1 MPTHPAQMTKSREEI
16 AVTKTSLS
24 GTVLL
29 VLCAVVAFAQT
40 GGGRGGG
47 PLTRHQAPTDR
58 ALDFPLRMLQAEF
71 ADMKAQKR
79 VTTRLLEG
87 GAYSLNARYQFG
99 AEAPRIHKS
108 IIEFY
113 VVQGGAATLV
123 TGGSIVDNAIR
134 GGVERA
140 VKAGDVIFIPPGV
153 PHGFSDAQALSYLN
167 IHFGGTD

>member
-1 MPTHPAQMTKSREEI
+1 
-16 AVTKTSLS
+16 VTKISLS
-24 GTVLL
+24 ATVLL

-47 PLTRHQAPTDR
+47 PLIRHQAPTDR
-58 ALDFPLRMLQAEF
+58 ALDFPLGTLQAEF

-87 GAYSLNARYQFG
+87 GTYSLNARYQVG
-99 AEAPRIHKS
+99 VETPRIHKS
-108 IIEFY
+108 IIELYF
-113 VVQGGAATLV
+113 VEDGTATLV
-123 TGGSIVDNAIR
+123 TGGSIVDNVIR

-153 PHGFSDAQALSYLN
+153 PHGFSEAKTLAYLN

>member
-1 MPTHPAQMTKSREEI
+1 
-16 AVTKTSLS
+16 VTRITLS

-47 PLTRHQAPTDR
+47 PLVRHQAPTNK
-58 ALDFPLRMLQAEF
+58 ALDFPLGTLQAEF

-79 VTTRLLEG
+79 ATTRLLEG
-87 GAYSLNARYQFG
+87 GAYSLNARHQVG
-99 AEAPRIHKS
+99 AEDPRIHKS
-108 IIEFY
+108 IIELY
-113 VVQGGAATLV
+113 IIEEGAGTLV
-123 TGGSIVDNAIR
+123 TGGSVVDKAIR

-153 PHGFSDAQALSYLN
+153 PHAFTQAKALSYLN
-167 IHFGGTD
+167 VHFGGTD

>member
-1 MPTHPAQMTKSREEI
+1 MTKI
-16 AVTKTSLS
+16 GLS

-29 VLCAVVAFAQT
+29 VLCSVVAFAQT

-47 PLTRHQAPTDR
+47 GPVVRHQAPVDR
-58 ALDFPLRMLQAEF
+58 ALDFQLATLQAEF

-79 VTTRLLEG
+79 ITTRLLEG
-87 GAYSLNARYQFG
+87 GTYSLNARYQVG
-99 AEAPRIHKS
+99 AETPRIHKS
-108 IIEFY
+108 IIELYF
-113 VVQGGAATLV
+113 VEDGTATLV
-123 TGGSIVDNAIR
+123 TGGSIVDNVIR

-153 PHGFSDAQALSYLN
+153 PHGFSEAKALAYLN

>member
-1 MPTHPAQMTKSREEI
+1 VI
-16 AVTKTSLS
+16 KTSLS

-29 VLCAVVAFAQT
+29 VVCAGVAFAQT
-40 GGGRGGG
+40 DGGRGGG
-47 PLTRHQAPTDR
+47 PLVRHRAPTDR
-58 ALDFPLRMLQAEF
+58 ALDFPLTTLQAEF
-71 ADMKAQKR
+71 ADMKAQQR

-87 GAYSLNARYQFG
+87 GAYSLNARYQVG

-108 IIEFY
+108 IVEFY

-123 TGGSIVDNAIR
+123 TGGSIVGNVIR

>member
-1 MPTHPAQMTKSREEI
+1 
-16 AVTKTSLS
+16 VTKISLS
-24 GTVLL
+24 ATVLL

-40 GGGRGGG
+40 GGGRGSG
-47 PLTRHQAPTDR
+47 PLVRHQAPTDR
-58 ALDFPLRMLQAEF
+58 ALDFPLGKLQAEF

-87 GAYSLNARYQFG
+87 GAYSLNARHQVG

-113 VVQGGAATLV
+113 IVQDGAGTLV
-123 TGGSIVDNAIR
+123 TGGSIVDKAIR

-153 PHGFSDAQALSYLN
+153 PHAFGDAKALSYLN

>member
-1 MPTHPAQMTKSREEI
+1 
-16 AVTKTSLS
+16 VTKISLS
-24 GTVLL
+24 ATVLL

-47 PLTRHQAPTDR
+47 PLVRHQAPTDR
-58 ALDFPLRMLQAEF
+58 ALDFPLGTLQAEF

-87 GAYSLNARYQFG
+87 GAYSLNARHQVG

-108 IIEFY
+108 IIELY
-113 VVQGGAATLV
+113 IVQDGAGTLV
-123 TGGSIVDNAIR
+123 TGGSIVDKAIR

-153 PHGFSDAQALSYLN
+153 PHAFGDAKALSYLN

>member
-1 MPTHPAQMTKSREEI
+1 MTKI
-16 AVTKTSLS
+16 GLS

-29 VLCAVVAFAQT
+29 VLCSVVAFAQT

-47 PLTRHQAPTDR
+47 PLIRHQAPMDR
-58 ALDFPLRMLQAEF
+58 ALDFQLAALQAEF

-79 VTTRLLEG
+79 ITTRLLEG
-87 GAYSLNARYQFG
+87 GTYSLNARYQVG
-99 AEAPRIHKS
+99 AEAPRIHRT

-113 VVQGGAATLV
+113 FIQDGTGTLV
-123 TGGSIVDNAIR
+123 TGGSIVDKAIR

-153 PHGFSDAQALSYLN
+153 PHGFSDARTLSYLN
-167 IHFGGTD
+167 IHFGGTE

>member
-1 MPTHPAQMTKSREEI
+1 
-16 AVTKTSLS
+16 VTKIGLS

-29 VLCAVVAFAQT
+29 VLCSVVAFAQT

-47 PLTRHQAPTDR
+47 PVIRHQAPTDK
-58 ALDFPLRMLQAEF
+58 ALDFQLATLQAEF

-79 VTTRLLEG
+79 ITTRLLEG
-87 GAYSLNARYQFG
+87 GTYSLNARRQIG
-99 AEAPRIHKS
+99 AEAPRAHKS

-113 VVQGGAATLV
+113 FIQDGTGTLV

-134 GGVERA
+134 GGVARA

-153 PHGFSDAQALSYLN
+153 PHGFSEAKALAYLN

>member
-1 MPTHPAQMTKSREEI
+1 
-16 AVTKTSLS
+16 VTKIGLS

-29 VLCAVVAFAQT
+29 VLCSVVALAQT
-40 GGGRGGG
+40 GGGQAGG
-47 PLTRHQAPTDR
+47 PLIRHQAPMDK
-58 ALDFPLRMLQAEF
+58 ALDFQLATLQAEF

-87 GAYSLNARYQFG
+87 GTYSLNARHQIG
-99 AEAPRIHKS
+99 AEAPRAHKS

-113 VVQGGAATLV
+113 FIQDGTGTLV

-134 GGVERA
+134 GGVARP

-153 PHGFSDAQALSYLN
+153 PHAFSDAKALSYLN

>member
-1 MPTHPAQMTKSREEI
+1 MTKI
-16 AVTKTSLS
+16 GLS

-29 VLCAVVAFAQT
+29 VLCSVGAFAQT

-47 PLTRHQAPTDR
+47 PLIRHQAPMDR
-58 ALDFPLRMLQAEF
+58 ALDFPLGALQAEF
-71 ADMKAQKR
+71 ADMKAQNR
-79 VTTRLLEG
+79 ITTRLLEG
-87 GAYSLNARYQFG
+87 GAYSLNARYQVG
-99 AEAPRIHKS
+99 AEEPRVHKS
-108 IIEFY
+108 IIELYF
-113 VVQGGAATLV
+113 VQDGTGTLV

-153 PHGFSDAQALSYLN
+153 PHGFSAAKTLSYLN

>member
-1 MPTHPAQMTKSREEI
+1 VIKI
-16 AVTKTSLS
+16 SLS

-47 PLTRHQAPTDR
+47 PLVRHQAPTDR
-58 ALDFPLRMLQAEF
+58 ALDFPLGALLAEF

-79 VTTRLLEG
+79 ATTRLLEG
-87 GAYSLNARYQFG
+87 GAYSLNARYQVG
-99 AEAPRIHKS
+99 PEMPRVHKS

-113 VVQGGAATLV
+113 VVQSGAATLV
-123 TGGSIVDNAIR
+123 TGGSIVDKGIR

-140 VKAGDVIFIPPGV
+140 VKAGDVVFIPPGV
-153 PHGFSDAQALSYLN
+153 PHGFSEAQALSYLN